1 MIKWHS
7 KFADNFQKK
16 YNLSNY
22 TMYWICWSEGVLFG
36 LIVGYFIF

>member
-7 KFADNFQKK
+7 KFADNFQKNIT
-16 YNLSNY
+16 YLIN

-36 LIVGYFIF
+36 LIIGYFIF